1 MKTFGFLK
9 HHKINLLIALCLLM
23 VQAYCEL
30 TLPTVMS
37 DIVDTGISRGG
48 IESVVPESIAGDD
61 LANIELFLDAD
72 EVEALEAAYDAAD
85 VKGVRRF
92 MGKEAQYEDLEGFM
106 GEAEMLVYTLE
117 QGVSVDSFAEMP
129 GMEADGSFDANALQA
144 QVGESMDF
152 EEFKQLM
159 TIMASMQAGQP
170 VELGPGAFAQMRS
183 SFMEQ
188 LGSNGDTIVTSQ
200 AIMFVKD
207 ALGRAGVDVNAVQ
220 TDYLIRQGSL
230 MLTYALVGALCAIGA
245 AFNASRTAAKIARG
259 LRHDIYE
266 RVLSFSPAEMNE
278 FSEASLITRAT
289 NDIQQ
294 IQMVL
299 VMCMRMVLFAP
310 CMGIGAVVKVI
321 GFGSTGLQWIIVA
334 GLAVISIVIGV
345 LMGLTMP
352 KFRTMQNLVDR
363 NNLIAREI
371 LTGIMPVRAFGRS
384 KYEEARYDEANRELT
399 GTYIFTNRAMSFMM
413 PIMMVIM
420 NVISVAIVWFGGH
433 GVDAGTMQVGDLMAY
448 MNYTMQVIMSF
459 MIITMIAVMLP
470 RADISSDRVKKALD
484 TYSSIKDPAKSPR
497 GGAHLQTAEGE
508 VMPWTGEL
516 SFNDV
521 SFAYPGSDEPT
532 ISHVSFTVRP
542 GQTLG
547 IIGSTG
553 VGKSTLVQLIPRLYD
568 ATQGR
573 VTVDGVDVRT
583 IGLEELRGLIGYVP
597 QKGLL
602 FSGDIASNIKYG
614 DPDMDDAAMER
625 AARIAQATEF
635 IDEKPDGYE
644 SAIAQGGTNVSGGQR
659 QRLAIARAL
668 AIRPKI
674 LVFDDSFSALD
685 YKTDATLRA
694 ALVQEAKDASVVIV
708 GQRIATIMHADEIL
722 VLDDGRV
729 VGQGTH
735 EELLKTCPAYLEIAS
750 SQLSAQELGLA
761 EQTEGG
767 ER

>member
-1 MKTFGFLK
+1 MKTFSFLK
-9 HHKINLLIALCLLM
+9 HHKLNLLLALSLLM

-37 DIVDTGISRGG
+37 GIVDTGISRGG
-48 IESVVPESIAGDD
+48 IESPVPASITQSD
-61 LANIELFLDAD
+61 LTYLELFLNAD
-72 EVEALEAAYDAAD
+72 EVDAVEAAYDESDA
-85 VKGVRRF
+85 KGVRRF
-92 MGKEAQYEDLEGFM
+92 MGPEDEREELEGFM

-117 QGVSVDSFAEMP
+117 QGVPVESLEKMP
-129 GMEADGSFDANALQA
+129 GGGAGAVNTDALKA
-144 QVGESMDF
+144 QVGDTIDF
-152 EEFKQLM
+152 DEFKQLM
-159 TIMASMQAGQP
+159 AASLSMQAGRP
-170 VELGPGAFAQMRS
+170 VELGAGSLAQMRT
-183 SFMEQ
+183 SFMDQ
-188 LGSNGDTIVTSQ
+188 LGSNGETIVTSQ
-200 AIMFVKD
+200 AIMFVRD
-207 ALGRAGVDVNAVQ
+207 ALDRAGVDVNAVQ
-220 TDYLIRQGSL
+220 TDFLLCQGAL
-230 MLTYALVGALCAIGA
+230 MLTYALVAALCAIGA
-245 AFNASRTAAKIARG
+245 AFNASRTAAKIAHD
-259 LRHDIYE
+259 LRHDMYE
-266 RVLSFSPAEMNE
+266 RVLSFSPAEMGA

-310 CMGIGAVVKVI
+310 CMGIGAVIKVI

-334 GLAVISIVIGV
+334 GVAVISIVIGV

-352 KFRTMQNLVDR
+352 KFRRMQDLVDR

-384 KYEEARYDEANRELT
+384 QYEEARYDEANRELT
-399 GTYIFTNRAMSFMM
+399 GTYIFTNRAMTFMM

-420 NVISVAIVWFGGH
+420 NVISVAIVWLGGH

-448 MNYTMQVIMSF
+448 INYTMQVIMSF

-470 RADISSDRVKKALD
+470 RADISSDRVKQVLA
-484 TYSSIKDPAKSPR
+484 TNSSIDDPARGLR
-497 GGAHLQTAEGE
+497 GGARLATAEGE
-508 VMPWTGEL
+508 VVPWTGEL
-516 SFNDV
+516 TFDDV

-568 ATQGR
+568 VTGGR
-573 VTVDGVDVRT
+573 ITVDGIDIRT
-583 IGLEELRGLIGYVP
+583 IGLQELRSLIGYVP
-597 QKGLL
+597 QKGML
-602 FSGDIASNIKYG
+602 FSGTIESNIKYG
-614 DPDMDDAAMER
+614 DPAMDDASMEW

-635 IDEKPDGYE
+635 IDAKAGGYA
-644 SAIAQGGTNVSGGQR
+644 SPISQGGTNVSGGQR

-668 AIRPKI
+668 SIKPKI

-685 YKTDATLRA
+685 YKTDVTLRA
-694 ALVQEAKDASVVIV
+694 ALAQEAADASVVIV

-735 EELLKTCPAYLEIAS
+735 EDLLRTCPEYLEIAS
-750 SQLSAQELGLA
+750 SQLSAAELGLA
-761 EQTEGG
+761 EDVEGG